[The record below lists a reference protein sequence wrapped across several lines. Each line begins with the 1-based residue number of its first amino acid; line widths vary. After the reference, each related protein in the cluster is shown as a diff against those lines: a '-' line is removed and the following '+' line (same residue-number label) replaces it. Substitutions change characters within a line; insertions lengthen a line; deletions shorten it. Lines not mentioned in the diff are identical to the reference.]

1 MRILLP
7 LVLLISFF
15 LQVKGQDTTLIHY
28 IQLGLENNLALKQK
42 TIDYRKSLEALNQA
56 RSHFLPVISLNARYS
71 IARGGRIIEFPAGD
85 MLNPVYNTLNA
96 LLGSNMFPNI
106 ENQTFN
112 FYRPHEQETKLE
124 LIQPVFNPQ
133 IAYNY
138 KIKKELSAGSK
149 ADMNTY
155 KRQLVADIKTAYY
168 SYLKTVQL
176 NRLVQETRKLLEEN
190 IRVNNSLFNNDKVT
204 IDVVYRSEAE
214 LSRLEQNQAKV
225 TKNRKMAA
233 AYFNFLLNR
242 SFETPV
248 LIEEASEVQFIN
260 TPITQSEDRALQNRE
275 ELQILNHYHDAALYN
290 LKLQKSGRLP
300 GLFAAVDYGIQGT
313 KYNFTKDDDFFLGS
327 LVLRWDLFK
336 GFENRSK
343 ISQSKIGLDQIKARQ
358 EELTDQ
364 IRLEVSNAWYDLEM
378 AGKTI
383 QAAKKEKESV
393 EKAFAIVQKKYYQ
406 GVSSLIEFMDARTT
420 MTTASANYIIAIFDY
435 KIKKAAYE
443 RIIGTYLLP
452 DS

>member
-7 LVLLISFF
+7 LVLLISSF
-15 LQVKGQDTTLIHY
+15 LQVNGQDTTLIHY
-28 IQLGLENNLALKQK
+28 IHLGLENNLALKQK
-42 TIDYRKSLEALNQA
+42 TINYRKSLEALNQA
-56 RSHFLPVISLNARYS
+56 RAHFLPVISFNARYS
-71 IARGGRIIEFPAGD
+71 VARGGRIIEFPAGD

-96 LLGSNMFPNI
+96 MLGQDLFPNI
-106 ENQTFN
+106 ENQSFN
-112 FYRPHEQETKLE
+112 FLRPHEQETKLE
-124 LIQPVFNPQ
+124 LVQPIFNPQ

-176 NRLVQETRKLLEEN
+176 DRLVQETRKLLIEN
-190 IRVNNSLFNNDKVT
+190 IRVNNSLFKNDKVT

-225 TKNRKMAA
+225 TKNRKLAA

-242 SFETPV
+242 PFKTPV
-248 LIEEASEVQFIN
+248 LIEDASEIELMS
-260 TPITQSEDRALQNRE
+260 TPIAQAVDSALQNRE

-290 LKLQKSGRLP
+290 LKLQKSGMLP

-313 KYNFTKDDDFFLGS
+313 KFSFTKDDDFFLGS

-336 GFENRSK
+336 GLENRSK
-343 ISQSKIGLDQIKARQ
+343 IRQSQIEIDQIRVKQ
-358 EELTDQ
+358 EELTGQ
-364 IRLEVSNAWYDLEM
+364 IRLEVNNAWYDLEM
-378 AGKTI
+378 ADKTL
-383 QAAKKEKESV
+383 QAVLKEKESV
-393 EKAFAIVQKKYYQ
+393 GKAFRVVQKKYVQ
-406 GVSSLIEFMDARTT
+406 GISSLIEFMDARNT
-420 MTTASANYIIAIFDY
+420 MTTASANYIIAVFDY

-452 DS
+452 VM